1 MSDQEDGVPPRSTWA
16 VLVELVKTGRILIG
30 LCAIV
35 LVVAVLVGAY
45 LLIRAYDDQPVIYAD
60 DRDHFKYG
68 STGGERGWKQQFGFG
83 IPYWMWI
90 ALPEVFSQYLPDG
103 KAGAGYSAFGMV
115 YEDGKDPRFDLPIG
129 MSMRRV
135 NGVDRVYF
143 TCSVCHTGSVRP
155 APDAPRQIVL
165 GMPSNTLDFGGV
177 GEFLRQTAHDHRFRS
192 AHMMPA
198 IERIADLRDATVS
211 SPGRYRP
218 TRLGLVDQAVF
229 KLSGVSAMRDQLL
242 TLMGQLRFLDFKS
255 WGPGR
260 VDTFNPPKAL
270 LGFPMDRASSHET
283 IGIVDFPSVWNQRA
297 RKGMWLHWDGNN
309 CSVDERNLSAGFGTG
324 ATPATLDTPNLTR
337 IADWLWTAKPPEF
350 PKDRINAALAAQ
362 GAPIYRQYC
371 HRCHGT
377 PAAPFRDAE
386 VHSARPGDAHR
397 RDRHRSRA
405 ARLLHARARTRPE
418 PALRRH
424 TGQHQ
429 RRGVPRLRRGHLQ
442 TGGRRRGV
450 PRAAREMLSGEVLAL
465 PQDAGLLEPAARRP
479 LAARAVSPQRIG
491 ADGGGPPRAERRRPA
506 VFFIGYD
513 VYDFANLGF
522 VTSGPDA
529 ERRGWRYDTSRP
541 GNGNKGHEGAA
552 YGTTL
557 SPELRRAL
565 LEYLKT
571 F

>member
-30 LCAIV
+30 VCAIV

-68 STGGERGWKQQFGFG
+68 STGGERGWKLQFGFG

-165 GMPSNTLDFGGV
+165 GMPSNTLNFGGL

-283 IGIVDFPSVWNQRA
+283 IGIADFPSVWNQRA

-350 PKDRINAALAAQ
+350 PKDRIDATLAAQ
-362 GAPIYRQYC
+362 GRADL
-371 HRCHGT
+371 
-377 PAAPFRDAE
+377 PAVLPS
-386 VHSARPGDAHR
+386 V
-397 RDRHRSRA
+397 SR
-405 ARLLHARARTRPE
+405 HARCA
-418 PALRRH
+418 
-424 TGQHQ
+424 
-429 RRGVPRLRRGHLQ
+429 VP
-442 TGGRRRGV
+442 
-450 PRAAREMLSGEVLAL
+450 
-465 PQDAGLLEPAARRP
+465 
-479 LAARAVSPQRIG
+479 
-491 ADGGGPPRAERRRPA
+491 
-506 VFFIGYD
+506 
-513 VYDFANLGF
+513 
-522 VTSGPDA
+522 
-529 ERRGWRYDTSRP
+529 
-541 GNGNKGHEGAA
+541 
-552 YGTTL
+552 
-557 SPELRRAL
+557 
-565 LEYLKT
+565 
-571 F
+571 

>member
-1 MSDQEDGVPPRSTWA
+1 MSDQDDAVPARSTWQ

-30 LCAIV
+30 AAV
-35 LVVAVLVGAY
+35 LVGGLLVLVGAY
-45 LLIRAYDDQPVIYAD
+45 LLVRFYDDEPVRYAD

-68 STGGERGWKQQFGFG
+68 STGGERGWKLQFGFG
-83 IPYWMWI
+83 VPYWLWI
-90 ALPEVFSQYLPDG
+90 VMPEVFPQYLPDG
-103 KAGAGYSAFGMV
+103 KPGAGYSALGMV
-115 YEDGKDPRFDLPIG
+115 YEEGKDPRFDLPVG

-135 NGVDRVYF
+135 MGVDRVYF

-155 APDAPRQIVL
+155 APDAPREVVL
-165 GMPSNTLDFGGV
+165 GMPANTLNFGGV

-192 AHMMPA
+192 GYMMPA
-198 IERIADLRDATVS
+198 IERLADLRDATVA

-218 TRLGLVDQAVF
+218 TRLSQVDQAVF

-242 TLMGQLRFLDFKS
+242 SLMGQLRILDFTG

-270 LGFPMDRASSHET
+270 LGFPMDRTLPHERV
-283 IGIVDFPSVWNQRA
+283 GVSDFPSVWHQRA

-324 ATPATLDTPNLTR
+324 ATPATIDTRNVTR
-337 IADWLWTAKPPEF
+337 IADWLWTAAPPAF
-350 PKDRINAALAAQ
+350 PKDRIDAVLAAQ

-377 PAAPFRDAE
+377 PTPPFRDAE
-386 VHSARPGDAHR
+386 ATALGQVTPIDEIGT
-397 RDRHRSRA
+397 DR
-405 ARLLHARARTRPE
+405 ARLDSYTPELARAQNLLYAGSPADANDECRAYFDDICKPAGDDAAYR
-418 PALRRH
+418 ALRAKCYPARFKYFRKTQGYSNQPLDGLWLRAPYLH
-424 TGQHQ
+424 NGS
-429 RRGVPRLRRGHLQ
+429 VPS
-442 TGGRRRGV
+442 V
-450 PRAAREMLSGEVLAL
+450 AA
-465 PQDAGLLEPAARRP
+465 LLEPSERRP
-479 LAARAVSPQRIG
+479 TS
-491 ADGGGPPRAERRRPA
+491 
-506 VFFIGYD
+506 FFTGYD

-557 SPELRRAL
+557 PPALRRAL